1 MSILPDTTESQ
12 SDRSSTE
19 DDSDENED
27 PLVLRLQQGIKLFK
41 TNCEMFTIG
50 WWFLL
55 VFRHHFII
63 TPTTINIFII
73 IIIITLIIITLI
85 IIIIIIILCYQI
97 LVY

>member
-41 TNCEMFTIG
+41 TNCEMFTLG

-55 VFRHHFII
+55 VFHHHFII
-63 TPTTINIFII
+63 TPA
-73 IIIITLIIITLI
+73 
-85 IIIIIIILCYQI
+85 CKESP
-97 LVY
+97 VR

>member
-27 PLVLRLQQGIKLFK
+27 PLVLRLQQGIKLFE

-50 WWFLL
+50 RGF
-55 VFRHHFII
+55 
-63 TPTTINIFII
+63 
-73 IIIITLIIITLI
+73 
-85 IIIIIIILCYQI
+85 Y
-97 LVY
+97 